1 MKKVIL
7 EIFKEQR
14 KILEV
19 LTDFDH
25 NKLGFLRMVFNI
37 CVCVCVEVSLTQS
50 SDLNLKKK
58 VKR

>member
-19 LTDFDH
+19 LKDFDH
-25 NKLGFLRMVFNI
+25 NKTRVFEDGF
-37 CVCVCVEVSLTQS
+37 
-50 SDLNLKKK
+50 
-58 VKR
+58 